1 MSQFSIQR
9 TAKFFF
15 VVVILSVVG
24 FSSSF
29 AQVSSH
35 KSEAEKA
42 NPTEI
47 QKALTEAG
55 FYKGTIDGV
64 IGKKTRAAIRAFQT
78 QNGLTAD
85 GVCGTKTW
93 EKLKTYLEEA
103 PAMET
108 TTTQTDATTTQTD
121 SFDSAADEGLTTS
134 SSVAQEPEPSFPS
147 DELKQKLV
155 S

>member
-1 MSQFSIQR
+1 MNQFWIQR
-9 TAKFFF
+9 ITRTFFALI
-15 VVVILSVVG
+15 ILSTVG
-24 FSSSF
+24 FSLVF

-35 KSEAEKA
+35 KSEADKID
-42 NPTEI
+42 PTEI

-85 GVCGTKTW
+85 GVCGRKTW
-93 EKLKTYLEEA
+93 EKLKTYLEEK
-103 PAMET
+103 PIE
-108 TTTQTDATTTQTD
+108 TDATQIQPQTQPDLFSPTV
-121 SFDSAADEGLTTS
+121 DEGVSLSDTPI
-134 SSVAQEPEPSFPS
+134 QEPEPSAPS